1 MYEYLTFLPEGYEVQ
16 DIDYP
21 LIVYLHDAG
30 QNGYEFDL
38 VRNSGLPKLLIS
50 KQIKLEMIVVAPQA
64 PPCETWKAT
73 KLLQMLNVLTMQYR
87 IDKQNIFFI
96 GVGTGGYGSLKFAT
110 VHKEIPK
117 AIISI
122 AGGGNENMAFY
133 LQNTKIWLFHGTN
146 DEVIPFY
153 KAKALANALEQAGA
167 NFRFDAIENGKHD
180 IADKILTNAEIYKWL
195 QING

>member
-38 VRNSGLPKLLIS
+38 VRNSGLPKLLINNTV
-50 KQIKLEMIVVAPQA
+50 KLDMIVVAPQA
-64 PPCETWKAT
+64 PPGETWKSA
-73 KLLQMLNVLTMQYR
+73 KLLKMLNVLTMQYR
-87 IDKQNIFFI
+87 INTQKIFFI

-110 VHKEIPK
+110 VHREIPK
-117 AIISI
+117 AVISI

-133 LQNTKIWLFHGTN
+133 LQKSNIWLFHGTD

-153 KAKALANALEQAGA
+153 KAKALAEALEQTGA
-167 NFRFDAIENGKHD
+167 NVRFTPING
-180 IADKILTNAEIYKWL
+180 ADHNISEQVLTDTEINKWL
-195 QING
+195 QSNG